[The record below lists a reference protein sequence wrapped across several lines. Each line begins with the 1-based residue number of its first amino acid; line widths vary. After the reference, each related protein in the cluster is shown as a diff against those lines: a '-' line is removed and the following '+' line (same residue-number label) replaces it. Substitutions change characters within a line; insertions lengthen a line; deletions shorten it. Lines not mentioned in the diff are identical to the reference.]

1 MVSVHSMEMMEESLR
16 EMKEMCGIAGVLLRG
31 EAPVGKLLISMM
43 KALQHRGMDSAGV
56 AIYNKTLV
64 NTEEYILRTFAK
76 DAMDATSISE
86 AIAKAGGNIKNFQL
100 NSINGNGFD
109 RYFIK
114 VEKDDLKEIVRRV
127 NATGVSKV
135 LSVGHCMEIIKDV
148 CTVEEFN
155 ERFKVCGM
163 EGTHG
168 LGHVRFSTESKVD
181 LFHAHPFQAFDY
193 PDIAV
198 VHNGQ
203 ITNYYKMREKLER
216 KGHLFETE
224 NDSELIVHY
233 IADKLEQGLNLQQ
246 ALQESVR
253 DLDGPFSYII
263 STSEAIGV
271 ARDKLGLRPAIVL
284 ENEELFAVASEESA
298 LRTIGSSG
306 VMYNLKPG
314 EAVTWQK

>member
-1 MVSVHSMEMMEESLR
+1 
-16 EMKEMCGIAGVLLRG
+16 MCGIAGVLLRG
-31 EAPVGKLLISMM
+31 EGHVGRLLISMM
-43 KALQHRGMDSAGV
+43 EALQHRGMDSAGV
-56 AIYNKTLV
+56 AIYNNALL
-64 NTEEYILRTFAK
+64 NAEEYILHTFTR
-76 DAMDATSISE
+76 DVMDANNSVSE
-86 AIAKAGGNIKNFQL
+86 AITEAGGAVINLQL
-100 NSINGNGFD
+100 NTVNGYRFD
-109 RYFIK
+109 KYFVK
-114 VEKDDLKEIVRRV
+114 ANKDNLKAIVSSV
-127 NATGVSKV
+127 KEACVSKV
-135 LSVGHCMEIIKDV
+135 LSAGHCMEIIKDV
-148 CTVEEFN
+148 CSVEEFD
-155 ERFKVCGM
+155 ERFKVSDM

-168 LGHVRFSTESKVD
+168 IGHVRFSTESQVD

-203 ITNYYKMREKLER
+203 ITNYYKMKNKLGR
-216 KGHLFETE
+216 RGHLFDTE

-233 IADKLEQGLNLQQ
+233 IADKLEQGLNLQD
-246 ALQESVR
+246 ALKESVR

-298 LRTIGSSG
+298 LRSLGSSG
-306 VMYNLKPG
+306 VIYNLKPG

>member
-1 MVSVHSMEMMEESLR
+1 
-16 EMKEMCGIAGVLLRG
+16 MCGISGVLFRR
-31 EAPVGKLLISMM
+31 EAPVGELLISMM
-43 KALQHRGMDSAGV
+43 KALQHRGVDSAGV
-56 AIYNKTLV
+56 AIYNKALA
-64 NTEEYILRTFAK
+64 NTEEYILHTFTR
-76 DAMDATSISE
+76 DVMDNTSSVSE
-86 AIAKAGGNIKNFQL
+86 AIAKAGGSIRNLQL
-100 NSINGNGFD
+100 KSINGNGFD
-109 RYFIK
+109 RYFLK
-114 VEKDDLKEIVRRV
+114 AERDNLKEVVRRV

-148 CTVEEFN
+148 CSVEEFN
-155 ERFKVCGM
+155 ERFKVSDM

-168 LGHVRFSTESKVD
+168 LGHVRFSTESQVD

-203 ITNYYKMREKLER
+203 ITNYYKMKEKMER
-216 KGHLFETE
+216 KGHLFDTE

-233 IADKLEQGLNLQQ
+233 IADKLEQGLNLQE

-263 STSEAIGV
+263 STSETIGV
-271 ARDKLGLRPAIVL
+271 TRDKLGLRPAIVL

-298 LRTIGSSG
+298 LRTLGSSG
-306 VMYNLKPG
+306 VIYNLKPG

>member
-1 MVSVHSMEMMEESLR
+1 
-16 EMKEMCGIAGVLLRG
+16 MCGISGVLLRREG
-31 EAPVGKLLISMM
+31 PVGKLLISMM

-56 AIYNKTLV
+56 AIYNKALV
-64 NTEEYILRTFAK
+64 NGEEYILHTFTR
-76 DAMDATSISE
+76 DITDATSSISE
-86 AIAKAGGNIKNFQL
+86 AITKAGGDIRNLQL
-100 NSINGNGFD
+100 SAINGYGFD
-109 RYFIK
+109 KYFVK
-114 VEKDDLKEIVRRV
+114 AEKGNLKEIIRSVKE
-127 NATGVSKV
+127 TGVSKV
-135 LSVGHCMEIIKDV
+135 LSAGCCMEIIKDV
-148 CTVEEFN
+148 CSVEEFN
-155 ERFKVCGM
+155 ERFKVSDM

-168 LGHVRFSTESKVD
+168 LGHVRFSTESQVD

-203 ITNYYKMREKLER
+203 ITNYYKMREKMER
-216 KGHLFETE
+216 KGHLFDTE

-233 IADKLEQGLNLQQ
+233 IADKLEQGLNLQE

-271 ARDKLGLRPAIVL
+271 ARDKLGLRPAVVL

-298 LRTIGSSG
+298 LRALGSSR
-306 VMYNLKPG
+306 VIYNLKPG

>member
-1 MVSVHSMEMMEESLR
+1 
-16 EMKEMCGIAGVLLRG
+16 MCGIAGVLLRG
-31 EAPVGKLLISMM
+31 EGPVGRLLISMM
-43 KALQHRGMDSAGV
+43 EALQHRGMDSAGV
-56 AIYNKTLV
+56 AIYNNAIL
-64 NTEEYILRTFAK
+64 NAEEYILHTFTR
-76 DAMDATSISE
+76 DVMDATNSVSE
-86 AIAKAGGNIKNFQL
+86 VITKAGGTVINLQL
-100 NSINGNGFD
+100 NTVNGYGFD
-109 RYFIK
+109 KYFVK
-114 VEKDDLKEIVRRV
+114 TDKDNLKAIVRRV
-127 NATGVSKV
+127 KETGVSKV
-135 LSVGHCMEIIKDV
+135 LSAGHCMEIIKDV
-148 CTVEEFN
+148 CSVEEFN
-155 ERFKVCGM
+155 ERFKVSDM

-168 LGHVRFSTESKVD
+168 IGHVRFSTESQVD

-203 ITNYYKMREKLER
+203 ITNYYKMREKMER
-216 KGHLFETE
+216 KGHLFDTE

-233 IADKLEQGLNLQQ
+233 VADKLEQGINLQD
-246 ALQESVR
+246 ALQESVG

-298 LRTIGSSG
+298 LRSLGSSG
-306 VMYNLKPG
+306 VIYNLKPG